1 MFEDE
6 FLTDAGPLTTG
17 VAEGLTNLI
26 IYFYLDLSLIEWFC
40 VLIGIPGRTGVCVS
54 QGFDPRFTGG
64 GLVQVLAGV

>member
-1 MFEDE
+1 MFKDK
-6 FLTDAGPLTTG
+6 FLANAGPLTTG

-40 VLIGIPGRTGVCVS
+40 VLIGIPGGTGVCVTQS
-54 QGFDPRFTGG
+54 LDPRFTDG